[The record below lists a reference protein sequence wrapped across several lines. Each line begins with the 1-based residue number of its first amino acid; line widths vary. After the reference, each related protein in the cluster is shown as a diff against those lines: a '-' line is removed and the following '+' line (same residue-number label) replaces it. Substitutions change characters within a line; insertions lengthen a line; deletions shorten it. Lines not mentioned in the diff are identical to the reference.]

1 MKFKASDLVNR
12 VLLAGLGLAALTQ
25 EKARRLVEQFLAIEG
40 VGKGETA
47 AFVGELVKRGK
58 ETQKKLGDLVKKEV
72 ARILSKVDFASKK
85 DITELEKR
93 IKKLEAKRTK
103 RTKKTKRTKRR

>member
-12 VLLAGLGLAALTQ
+12 LLLAGLGLAALTQ
-25 EKARRLVEQFLAIEG
+25 EKAKKLVEQLLAIEG

-58 ETQKKLGDLVKKEV
+58 KTQKKLGDLVKKEV
-72 ARILSKVDFASKK
+72 VGILSKVDFASKK
-85 DITELEKR
+85 DIAQLEKR

-103 RTKKTKRTKRR
+103 RTKRTKRR

>member
-25 EKARRLVEQFLAIEG
+25 EKAKKLVEQLLAIEG
-40 VGKGETA
+40 VSKGETA

-58 ETQKKLGDLVKKEV
+58 ETQKKLGDLIKKEV
-72 ARILSKVDFASKK
+72 AGILSKVDFASKK
-85 DITELEKR
+85 DIAELEKR
-93 IKKLEAKRTK
+93 IKKLETKRTK
-103 RTKKTKRTKRR
+103 RTKRR

>member
-25 EKARRLVEQFLAIEG
+25 EKAKKLVEQLLTIEG

-58 ETQKKLGDLVKKEV
+58 ETQKKLGDLIKKEV
-72 ARILSKVDFASKK
+72 AGILSKVDFASKK
-85 DITELEKR
+85 DIAELEKR
-93 IKKLEAKRTK
+93 IRKLETKRTK
-103 RTKKTKRTKRR
+103 RTKRKKRR

>member
-25 EKARRLVEQFLAIEG
+25 EKAKKLGEKFLALEG

-47 AFVGELVKRGK
+47 AFVDELVKKGK
-58 ETQKKLGDLVKKEV
+58 DTQKKLTGLVKKEV
-72 ARILSKVDFASKK
+72 GRILSKIDFASKK
-85 DITELEKR
+85 DIAELEKR
-93 IKKLEAKRTK
+93 IKKLEANRS
-103 RTKKTKRTKRR
+103 KKT

>member
-25 EKARRLVEQFLAIEG
+25 EKAKKLVEKFLALEG

-47 AFVGELVKRGK
+47 AFIEELVKRGK
-58 ETQKKLGDLVKKEV
+58 DTQKKMTDLVKKEV
-72 ARILSKVDFASKK
+72 GQILSKIDFASKK
-85 DITELEKR
+85 DIAELEKR
-93 IKKLEAKRTK
+93 IKKLEANRS
-103 RTKKTKRTKRR
+103 KKK